1 MLLITYC
8 AATGNTPSPRSIIR
22 QLGYERD
29 PGGALVAVAREPVRL
44 AARVPAV
51 ARPAAPVAA
60 LERRVLRGPL
70 AAAVA
75 DAAPFQARG
84 RRPPSPLLQGREL
97 GLAPG
102 EVGLLLHDLG
112 PELHLLGAVLDER
125 DDAAPYRFGQ
135 ARDGQPDLLD
145 LLSNN
150 CPAVARPPQAL
161 EGPELARD
169 ARDGTGGVVGR
180 REVRRTTSPGA

>member
-1 MLLITYC
+1 M
-8 AATGNTPSPRSIIR
+8 
-22 QLGYERD
+22 
-29 PGGALVAVAREPVRL
+29 AREPVRL

-75 DAAPFQARG
+75 DAAAFQARG

-97 GLAPG
+97 GFSPR

-112 PELHLLGAVLDER
+112 PQLHLLGAILDER
-125 DDAAPYRFGQ
+125 DDAASYRFG
-135 ARDGQPDLLD
+135 
-145 LLSNN
+145 
-150 CPAVARPPQAL
+150 
-161 EGPELARD
+161 
-169 ARDGTGGVVGR
+169 
-180 REVRRTTSPGA
+180 